1 MRTERPE
8 ATATREPQR
17 AVIDF
22 IACDGHGICADL
34 MPENFRLDE
43 WGYPIVTDETVWPG
57 EVRNAKR
64 TMRLCPELA
73 LRLEAMKKE
82 PPPLT

>member
-1 MRTERPE
+1 MEKTMS
-8 ATATREPQR
+8 APQR
-17 AVIDF
+17 VVVDF

-43 WGYPIVTDETVWPG
+43 WGYPIVADETVWPG

-64 TMRLCPELA
+64 TVRLCPELA
-73 LRLEAMKKE
+73 LRLESIKPE
-82 PPPLT
+82 HSPT

>member
-1 MRTERPE
+1 MEKTMS
-8 ATATREPQR
+8 APQR
-17 AVIDF
+17 VVVDF

-43 WGYPIVTDETVWPG
+43 WGYPIVADETVWPG

-64 TMRLCPELA
+64 TVRLCPELA
-73 LRLEAMKKE
+73 LRLESIKE
-82 PPPLT
+82 GHSPT